1 MPIIEIYVTLLL
13 VNSLSRED
21 FLSRLAGLLR
31 TVAEWGMK
39 SLLGSGALIKNA
51 IGTAELI
58 FLILLCLVPVL
69 KLGIISF
76 LYQGAAVVQPAA
88 DKRIVACISA
98 VGNGTRLVLY
108 TVILFLVTVAL
119 VCAASNANYYA
130 G

>member
-1 MPIIEIYVTLLL
+1 MTLLL

-58 FLILLCLVPVL
+58 FLILLCLVQVL

-98 VGNGTRLVLY
+98 VGNGTRLLLKMVLY